1 MAYLYLIIAIAAE
14 IAGTSML
21 KYSEGFTK
29 LNYSIGCIAAYVVC
43 YYTFS
48 KALGQIHLGIAY
60 ATWCGVGIIVTALLS
75 WLLFHE
81 KLTPAGIVSLILIVV
96 GCICLNLFGTK

>member
-1 MAYLYLIIAIAAE
+1 MAYLYLAIAIGAE
-14 IAGTSML
+14 IVGTSML

-29 LNYSIGCIAAYVVC
+29 LNYAIGCVVAYVIC

-48 KALGQIHLGIAY
+48 KALGHIHLGIAY
-60 ATWCGVGIIVTALLS
+60 ATWCGAGIVVTALLS

-81 KLTPAGIVSLILIVV
+81 RLTPTGLISLVLIVAGCV
-96 GCICLNLFGTK
+96 GLNLFGTK